1 MIRVEENKGGP
12 LLKIID
18 RAALTLLIIGGIHLL
33 LIGLFGFNLVETL
46 FGDAEQWA
54 TRIVYILV
62 GLSALWCFKYY
73 SFTPRG
79 GSRLRD
85 R

>member
-1 MIRVEENKGGP
+1 M
-12 LLKIID
+12 KIID

-33 LIGLFGFNLVETL
+33 LIGLFGFNAVETL
-46 FGDAEQWA
+46 FGNAEEWG
-54 TRIVYILV
+54 TRIFYILI

>member
-1 MIRVEENKGGP
+1 M
-12 LLKIID
+12 KILD

-33 LIGLFGFNLVETL
+33 LIGLFGFNVVETV
-46 FGDAEQWA
+46 FGSPEEWGV
-54 TRIVYILV
+54 RIVYILI

>member
-1 MIRVEENKGGP
+1 M
-12 LLKIID
+12 KIID
-18 RAALTLLIIGGIHLL
+18 RVALTILIIGGIHLL
-33 LIGLFGFNLVETL
+33 LIGLFGFNMVETL
-46 FGDAEQWA
+46 FGDPEQWGV
-54 TRIVYILV
+54 RIVYILI

-79 GSRLRD
+79 GSRLKD

>member
-1 MIRVEENKGGP
+1 M
-12 LLKIID
+12 KILD

-33 LIGLFGFNLVETL
+33 LIGLFGFNVVETVL
-46 FGDAEQWA
+46 GSPDDWGV
-54 TRIVYILV
+54 RIVYILI

>member
-1 MIRVEENKGGP
+1 M
-12 LLKIID
+12 KIID
-18 RAALTLLIIGGIHLL
+18 RTALTLLIIGGIHLL
-33 LIGLFGFNLVETL
+33 LIGLFGFNAVETL
-46 FGDAEQWA
+46 FGNAEEWG
-54 TRIVYILV
+54 TRIVYILI

-79 GSRLRD
+79 GSRLKD

>member
-1 MIRVEENKGGP
+1 M
-12 LLKIID
+12 KILD
-18 RAALTLLIIGGIHLL
+18 RTALTLLIIGGIHLL
-33 LIGLFGFNLVETL
+33 LIGLFGFNLVETAL
-46 FGDAEQWA
+46 GSPDGWGV
-54 TRIVYILV
+54 RIVYILI

-79 GSRLRD
+79 GSRLKD

>member
-1 MIRVEENKGGP
+1 M
-12 LLKIID
+12 KIID
-18 RAALTLLIIGGIHLL
+18 RVALTILIIGGIHLL
-33 LIGLFGFNLVETL
+33 LIGLFGFNIVETL
-46 FGDAEQWA
+46 FGDSEQWGV
-54 TRIVYILV
+54 RIAYILI

-79 GSRLRD
+79 GSRLKD

>member
-1 MIRVEENKGGP
+1 M
-12 LLKIID
+12 KIID
-18 RAALTLLIIGGIHLL
+18 RAALTILIIGGIHLL
-33 LIGLFGFNLVETL
+33 LIGLFGFDFVEIL
-46 FGDAEQWA
+46 LGDAEQWG
-54 TRIVYILV
+54 TRIVYILI

-79 GSRLRD
+79 GSRLKD

>member
-1 MIRVEENKGGP
+1 M
-12 LLKIID
+12 KILD
-18 RAALTLLIIGGIHLL
+18 RIALGILILGGIHLL
-33 LIGLFGFNLVETL
+33 LIGLIGFNAIDLV
-46 FGDAEQWA
+46 FGSPEEWG
-54 TRIVYILV
+54 TRIVYIV
-62 GLSALWCFKYY
+62 IGLSALWCFKYF

>member
-1 MIRVEENKGGP
+1 MNEGGP
-12 LLKIID
+12 IVKIID
-18 RAALTLLIIGGIHLL
+18 RTALTLLIVGGIHLL

-46 FGDAEQWA
+46 LGEADQWG
-54 TRIVYILV
+54 TRIVYILI

-79 GSRLRD
+79 GSRLKD

>member
-1 MIRVEENKGGP
+1 M
-12 LLKIID
+12 KIID
-18 RAALTLLIIGGIHLL
+18 RAALTILIIGGIHLL
-33 LIGLFGFNLVETL
+33 LIGLIGFNVVETA
-46 FGDAEQWA
+46 FGDPEQWGV
-54 TRIVYILV
+54 RIVYILI

-79 GSRLRD
+79 GSRLKD

>member
-1 MIRVEENKGGP
+1 M
-12 LLKIID
+12 KIID

-33 LIGLFGFNLVETL
+33 LIGLFGFNAVEIL
-46 FGDAEQWA
+46 FGNAEEWG
-54 TRIVYILV
+54 TRIVYILI

>member
-1 MIRVEENKGGP
+1 M
-12 LLKIID
+12 KIID

-33 LIGLFGFNLVETL
+33 LIGLFGFNAAETL
-46 FGDAEQWA
+46 FGNAEEWG
-54 TRIVYILV
+54 TRIVYILI

>member
-1 MIRVEENKGGP
+1 MNEGGP
-12 LLKIID
+12 IVKIID
-18 RAALTLLIIGGIHLL
+18 RTALTLLIAGGIHLL
-33 LIGLFGFNLVETL
+33 LIGLFDFNVVETL
-46 FGDAEQWA
+46 LGEADQWGV
-54 TRIVYILV
+54 RIVYILI

-79 GSRLRD
+79 GSRLKD

>member
-1 MIRVEENKGGP
+1 M
-12 LLKIID
+12 KIID
-18 RAALTLLIIGGIHLL
+18 RTALTLLIIGGIHLL
-33 LIGLFGFNLVETL
+33 LIGLFGFNAVETL
-46 FGDAEQWA
+46 FGNAEEWG
-54 TRIVYILV
+54 TRIVYILI

>member
-1 MIRVEENKGGP
+1 MKILDRV
-12 LLKIID
+12 
-18 RAALTLLIIGGIHLL
+18 ALGILILGGIHLL
-33 LIGLFGFNLVETL
+33 LIGLIGFNTVEFFL
-46 FGDAEQWA
+46 GSVEEWG
-54 TRIVYILV
+54 TRIVYIV
-62 GLSALWCFKYY
+62 IGLSALWCFKYF

>member
-1 MIRVEENKGGP
+1 M
-12 LLKIID
+12 KIID
-18 RAALTLLIIGGIHLL
+18 RTALTLLIIGGIHIL
-33 LIGLFGFNLVETL
+33 LIGLFDFNVVETL
-46 FGDAEQWA
+46 LGDVNQWA
-54 TRIVYILV
+54 ERIVYILI

-79 GSRLRD
+79 GSRLKD

>member
-1 MIRVEENKGGP
+1 M
-12 LLKIID
+12 KILD

-33 LIGLFGFNLVETL
+33 LIGLFGFNIVEMV
-46 FGDAEQWA
+46 FGDVEQWG

-79 GSRLRD
+79 GSRLKD